1 MIHMHV
7 NFFFSQI
14 SIKNCQFG
22 VTNKVK
28 NSNKVKQVESGF
40 GIAFNG
46 ASSWSFD
53 NEFARNVVVF
63 ALDYSLSS
71 HTSNSK
77 KYVLVLYRETT
88 YDINGIFGFSKQY
101 FTTSF
106 SKQHTKNKYN
116 LLMLI
121 LEKYL

>member
-1 MIHMHV
+1 M
-7 NFFFSQI
+7 
-14 SIKNCQFG
+14 
-22 VTNKVK
+22 TNKVK
-28 NSNKVKQVESGF
+28 NSNKVKQVESSF

-77 KYVLVLYRETT
+77 KYVLVLYKETT
-88 YDINGIFGFSKQY
+88 YDINGIFGFSKQN
-101 FTTSF
+101 FSTSF